1 MARKLWEEIYAR
13 SFLIVPGF
21 DDLPSCRMAIKGQ
34 ALQGGFEE

>member
-13 SFLIVPGF
+13 SFLTVPGF

-34 ALQGGFEE
+34 TLQGGFEE